1 MMRKLSRRR
10 LLKMGAGGAATGVA
24 LAVPGVA
31 RADDDNGDAL
41 FVHIDGVVSG
51 AEGTFKI
58 DIDVAGTRDGIQGE
72 GWDSDLAEDP
82 QTACIYVQSGSFHGR
97 RVELQGKVL
106 FANDPASLGA
116 LVETTANTRT
126 GRIDWVFGGF
136 AFTGRGRVV
145 VAQAKA
151 KPGSR
156 Q

>member
-1 MMRKLSRRR
+1 MMSKLSRRR
-10 LLKMGAGGAATGVA
+10 LLKMGAGGAATGLA

-31 RADDDNGDAL
+31 RADNGDGDAL

-58 DIDVAGTRDGIQGE
+58 DIDAAGTRDQLQGE
-72 GWDSDLAEDP
+72 GWDSDPAEDP
-82 QTACIYVQSGSFHGR
+82 QTACIFVQSGSFHR
-97 RVELQGKVL
+97 NRVELQGKVL
-106 FANDPASLGA
+106 FANDPANLAA

-136 AFTGRGRVV
+136 AFTGQGRVV

-151 KPGSR
+151 KPASR
-156 Q
+156 

>member
-1 MMRKLSRRR
+1 MMSKLSRRH

-31 RADDDNGDAL
+31 QADDGDAV

-58 DIDVAGTRDGIQGE
+58 DIDVAGTRDFLQGE
-72 GWDSDLAEDP
+72 GWDSDPGEEP

-106 FANDPASLGA
+106 FANDPANLAA

-136 AFTGRGRVV
+136 AFTGQGRVV

-151 KPGSR
+151 KPAAR
-156 Q
+156 R